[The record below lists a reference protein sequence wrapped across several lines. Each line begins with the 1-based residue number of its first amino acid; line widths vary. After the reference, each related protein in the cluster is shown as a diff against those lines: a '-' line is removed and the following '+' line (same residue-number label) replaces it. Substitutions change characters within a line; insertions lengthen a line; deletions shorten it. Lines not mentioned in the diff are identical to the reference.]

1 MATEIYLTQIFYPF
15 FFGSKEI
22 SLTILFSVVQPR
34 RTSKKEKKK
43 KKNLISTTSPCTRKS
58 TLPVHCLYYI
68 SKGTTSPKKSSI
80 QKIKIQAIIFKG
92 K

>member
-43 KKNLISTTSPCTRKS
+43 KKSYFHHF
-58 TLPVHCLYYI
+58 TLHQEKHITATL
-68 SKGTTSPKKSSI
+68 SLLHFKGNNITK
-80 QKIKIQAIIFKG
+80 KIQHSENQNPSNNF
-92 K
+92 